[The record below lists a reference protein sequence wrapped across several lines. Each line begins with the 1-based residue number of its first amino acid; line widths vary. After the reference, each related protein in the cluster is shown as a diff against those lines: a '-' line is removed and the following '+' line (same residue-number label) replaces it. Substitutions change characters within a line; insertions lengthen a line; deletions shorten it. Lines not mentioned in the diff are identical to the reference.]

1 MKVGDS
7 LEYSPG
13 ARLNT
18 YGYIMDV
25 EVFLGDAF
33 RFVVYD
39 KDLNKFSVQRNLV
52 KPEDV
57 GDYPIQVTAKFF
69 NATF

>member
-1 MKVGDS
+1 
-7 LEYSPG
+7 
-13 ARLNT
+13 
-18 YGYIMDV
+18 MDV

-39 KDLNKFSVQRNLV
+39 KDQNKFKVKGSLT

-69 NATF
+69 NVTF

>member
-7 LEYSPG
+7 LVYSPG
-13 ARLNT
+13 AQLNT
-18 YGYIMDV
+18 YGYLMEV

-33 RFVVYD
+33 RFCVYD
-39 KDLNKFSVQRNLV
+39 KALNKFKVRGTMT

-57 GDYPIQVTAKFF
+57 GDYPIEVTARFF